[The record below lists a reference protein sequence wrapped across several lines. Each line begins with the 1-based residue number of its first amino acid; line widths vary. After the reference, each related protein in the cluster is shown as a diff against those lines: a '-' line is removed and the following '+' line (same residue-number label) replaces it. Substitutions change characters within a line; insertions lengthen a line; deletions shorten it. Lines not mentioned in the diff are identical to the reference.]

1 MIFSKI
7 GTKLYLIPAS
17 LFILMI
23 ANGFGVFNDSNIY
36 KTSLLYLSVVILY
49 VLIEWY
55 LIPNFIKNNITV
67 NRLPYVLIL
76 LLTIPMIA
84 TVPGLLI
91 SGGDVNYNIKHEM
104 TIHAAYM
111 FWVSYLVWSLRDRQ
125 GVEKFL
131 YVVGGAI
138 IYLVLVGF
146 IGMDIT
152 GRDGL
157 ITNSTFGNKNY
168 YSNFLILWMPLI
180 FLMVLPLNLGKD
192 RVVEWSTWRR
202 KNSYFA
208 VVFIF
213 AVAGM
218 YQAQTRSAIVGL
230 VGAFSLLGSYFLF
243 LFLKKKYSIRGSY
256 YLAAIVFLALLIP
269 TLFFWIVSQ
278 LDEQTVRSSRFLS
291 LATWHGWSPRFV
303 SWQTAMNSIMDAPW
317 FGWGAGS
324 SSSLFFQYVL
334 VDSRFFSDARDYSHV
349 HNEWLEVLQ
358 EGGIFGLIL
367 FMLPIIIGVYY
378 IKDHLNQKVVLG
390 ASSGIIAY
398 LFHGTFSL
406 ATRMTINEVS
416 LYTLIA
422 ILFISIVR
430 SEKNG
435 QQMSYQDNIAIGRLV
450 RGGGII
456 VIIFVSIPVLQGSYD
471 YRQVRSENI
480 VTMKESEEQV
490 NRYIETEYIDA
501 LHHLAVNQVKR
512 GDVRRL
518 GEVLDRIDYKI
529 PNYRDI
535 YMLRA
540 VNYQLNAGADLD
552 IGKFKQLIMRQ
563 WELDRY
569 SPPVLHWLARIS
581 AWEKNENEVLQR
593 MGELFQYKVISNR
606 ILSKSK
612 VDEVI
617 VKIHNELDGF
627 ALVISTDGATLLVGR
642 SVMDS
647 VMEDL
652 RQINSQ
658 EESNMVYKR
667 YVKKVYLK
675 MTEDG
680 FTEVEIVKIKGLLEK
695 VLSRLA
701 SWSQVPDR

>member
-1 MIFSKI
+1 
-7 GTKLYLIPAS
+7 
-17 LFILMI
+17 
-23 ANGFGVFNDSNIY
+23 
-36 KTSLLYLSVVILY
+36 
-49 VLIEWY
+49 
-55 LIPNFIKNNITV
+55 
-67 NRLPYVLIL
+67 
-76 LLTIPMIA
+76 
-84 TVPGLLI
+84 
-91 SGGDVNYNIKHEM
+91 
-104 TIHAAYM
+104 
-111 FWVSYLVWSLRDRQ
+111 
-125 GVEKFL
+125 
-131 YVVGGAI
+131 
-138 IYLVLVGF
+138 
-146 IGMDIT
+146 
-152 GRDGL
+152 
-157 ITNSTFGNKNY
+157 
-168 YSNFLILWMPLI
+168 
-180 FLMVLPLNLGKD
+180 
-192 RVVEWSTWRR
+192 
-202 KNSYFA
+202 
-208 VVFIF
+208 
-213 AVAGM
+213 
-218 YQAQTRSAIVGL
+218 
-230 VGAFSLLGSYFLF
+230 
-243 LFLKKKYSIRGSY
+243 
-256 YLAAIVFLALLIP
+256 
-269 TLFFWIVSQ
+269 
-278 LDEQTVRSSRFLS
+278 
-291 LATWHGWSPRFV
+291 
-303 SWQTAMNSIMDAPW
+303 
-317 FGWGAGS
+317 
-324 SSSLFFQYVL
+324 
-334 VDSRFFSDARDYSHV
+334 
-349 HNEWLEVLQ
+349 
-358 EGGIFGLIL
+358 
-367 FMLPIIIGVYY
+367 
-378 IKDHLNQKVVLG
+378 
-390 ASSGIIAY
+390 
-398 LFHGTFSL
+398 
-406 ATRMTINEVS
+406 MTINEVS